1 MDAFLILVVVVLSVV
16 GITGA
21 TVFACEYLVRE
32 KQQRVVR
39 EATQEVA
46 AAIVSSN
53 QTVHHNGIEDL
64 LPNRIQPWEDL
75 LPNRIQPWT
84 RAERE
89 AFGID
94 DTEKFIRET
103 DRIIKAHEWAI
114 ITGR

>member
-39 EATQEVA
+39 AATQEVA

-64 LPNRIQPWEDL
+64 LPK
-75 LPNRIQPWT
+75 IQPWT